1 VRNLLQYLV
10 ATEQALANF
19 KKILPFKE
27 LQRSVI
33 FFSKANGTLKMQ
45 NEELSRRYLEA
56 KSRVASIEGNSNGSE
71 TTCKVEESQT
81 SQQVTPHFL
90 NEQIQAQAV
99 AAQALY
105 ESQGFPSGAARAAAQ
120 AMNGSTPGTEASSTA
135 STANVPQMQPGA
147 TMQAMAAF
155 QQAAAAAMQA
165 AMGMNPATN
174 PQQIYT
180 DAMNAFVQ
188 QNGHVQFPFM
198 SYPAAIPMPMMWQ
211 HQNKTSSEVAQN
223 IHQEQ
228 KAL

>member
-120 AMNGSTPGTEASSTA
+120 AMNGSTPGTEASSSA
-135 STANVPQMQPGA
+135 SIANVPQMQPGA

-165 AMGMNPATN
+165 AMGMN
-174 PQQIYT
+174 
-180 DAMNAFVQ
+180 AFVQ

-198 SYPAAIPMPMMWQ
+198 SYPAAIPMPLMWQ